1 MLGVV
6 TGLPPKLSR
15 YAAVAAIL
23 MKYGRN
29 IPAVDETGASD
40 LPEKLAHDLE
50 ALGPTFIKLGQL
62 LSTRSDLLPPAYLD
76 SLSRLQD
83 NIEPFPFPA
92 VQEIVESEL
101 GVRLSKAFSMFEERP
116 VAAAS
121 LGQVHRA
128 ALRDGRLVAVKVQR
142 PEVAAT
148 IKKDLDALD
157 EIAGFLRSRT
167 EAGRRYDLSGIVTE
181 FRTAITLELDYMQEA
196 ENLRT
201 IGANLSEFPLIVVP
215 QPISGYTAARVL
227 TMDYVSGTK
236 VTAVSPIVRLDLER
250 DVLAD
255 TLVRA
260 YLKQIV
266 LDGIFHADPHPGN
279 VLITESGQLAL
290 IDLGMIGRVSP
301 QMQERLLKLLLAV
314 SEGRGEDVA
323 EVAIGL
329 GEKLP
334 DFNDAGFR
342 RDIAALVG
350 RVGHQNVGQF
360 QVGRVFLD
368 LTQLIHNN
376 AMRPPVE
383 LTMLGKA
390 LLNLDQV
397 ARALDPELDVNE
409 AIRRNGVALMTRR
422 MKKTATSGSVLS
434 AVIEAKDFA
443 QKLPSRVNRVL
454 DALAASE
461 LKMKVE
467 VIDDGAII
475 EGLQKVA
482 NRITLGLIL
491 AAMIVSAAMV
501 MRIDSPFRILGY
513 PGLAI
518 ILLALAAIGTTYLA
532 IQIVRHDR
540 TVRRR

>member
-1 MLGVV
+1 M

-76 SLSRLQD
+76 ALSRLQD

-196 ENLRT
+196 EN
-201 IGANLSEFPLIVVP
+201 
-215 QPISGYTAARVL
+215 
-227 TMDYVSGTK
+227 
-236 VTAVSPIVRLDLER
+236 
-250 DVLAD
+250 
-255 TLVRA
+255 
-260 YLKQIV
+260 
-266 LDGIFHADPHPGN
+266 
-279 VLITESGQLAL
+279 
-290 IDLGMIGRVSP
+290 
-301 QMQERLLKLLLAV
+301 
-314 SEGRGEDVA
+314 
-323 EVAIGL
+323 
-329 GEKLP
+329 
-334 DFNDAGFR
+334 
-342 RDIAALVG
+342 
-350 RVGHQNVGQF
+350 
-360 QVGRVFLD
+360 
-368 LTQLIHNN
+368 
-376 AMRPPVE
+376 
-383 LTMLGKA
+383 
-390 LLNLDQV
+390 
-397 ARALDPELDVNE
+397 
-409 AIRRNGVALMTRR
+409 
-422 MKKTATSGSVLS
+422 
-434 AVIEAKDFA
+434 
-443 QKLPSRVNRVL
+443 
-454 DALAASE
+454 
-461 LKMKVE
+461 
-467 VIDDGAII
+467 
-475 EGLQKVA
+475 
-482 NRITLGLIL
+482 
-491 AAMIVSAAMV
+491 
-501 MRIDSPFRILGY
+501 
-513 PGLAI
+513 
-518 ILLALAAIGTTYLA
+518 
-532 IQIVRHDR
+532 
-540 TVRRR
+540 